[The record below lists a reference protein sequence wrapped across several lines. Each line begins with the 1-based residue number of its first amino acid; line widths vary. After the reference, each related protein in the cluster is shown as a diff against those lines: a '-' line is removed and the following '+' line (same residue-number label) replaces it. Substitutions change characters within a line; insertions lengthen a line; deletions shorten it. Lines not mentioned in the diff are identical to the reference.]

1 MSELEERLNAVLSN
15 RGDEPHRGHGA
26 KLMGELPS
34 EAPQRLLR
42 QEAAGGRLLGSLAGS
57 LPGLLSRLTSGQ
69 SGNREKQLADALAP
83 YLSAER
89 ARRLSRA
96 LRIAGAARIAGRPF
110 RNRGGAA
117 MAYNR
122 YNGSTGERT
131 RVEEPLPPEKAQSGS
146 PLPRE
151 TRQASPPPPENE
163 KTPPSP
169 LLSLRSG
176 LDGIFEQLDPKR
188 LETEDL
194 LVLAILWLLY
204 RESGDWEMLIALGAY
219 YLICRD
225 GSRFRAAVLFLSFFG
240 AFTEGSDGK

>member
-1 MSELEERLNAVLSN
+1 
-15 RGDEPHRGHGA
+15 
-26 KLMGELPS
+26 
-34 EAPQRLLR
+34 
-42 QEAAGGRLLGSLAGS
+42 
-57 LPGLLSRLTSGQ
+57 
-69 SGNREKQLADALAP
+69 
-83 YLSAER
+83 
-89 ARRLSRA
+89 
-96 LRIAGAARIAGRPF
+96 
-110 RNRGGAA
+110 

-131 RVEEPLPPEKAQSGS
+131 RVEEPASIEPPGES

-151 TRQASPPPPENE
+151 STPERPPPPESE

-176 LDGIFEQLDPKR
+176 LDGIFERLDPKR

-219 YLICRD
+219 YFDL
-225 GSRFRAAVLFLSFFG
+225 
-240 AFTEGSDGK
+240 

>member
-1 MSELEERLNAVLSN
+1 
-15 RGDEPHRGHGA
+15 
-26 KLMGELPS
+26 
-34 EAPQRLLR
+34 
-42 QEAAGGRLLGSLAGS
+42 
-57 LPGLLSRLTSGQ
+57 
-69 SGNREKQLADALAP
+69 
-83 YLSAER
+83 
-89 ARRLSRA
+89 
-96 LRIAGAARIAGRPF
+96 
-110 RNRGGAA
+110 

-146 PLPRE
+146 PLP
-151 TRQASPPPPENE
+151 ENE

-176 LDGIFEQLDPKR
+176 LDGIFERLDPKR

-219 YLICRD
+219 YFDL
-225 GSRFRAAVLFLSFFG
+225 
-240 AFTEGSDGK
+240 

>member
-1 MSELEERLNAVLSN
+1 
-15 RGDEPHRGHGA
+15 
-26 KLMGELPS
+26 
-34 EAPQRLLR
+34 
-42 QEAAGGRLLGSLAGS
+42 
-57 LPGLLSRLTSGQ
+57 
-69 SGNREKQLADALAP
+69 
-83 YLSAER
+83 
-89 ARRLSRA
+89 
-96 LRIAGAARIAGRPF
+96 
-110 RNRGGAA
+110 

-131 RVEEPLPPEKAQSGS
+131 RVEEPAPIEPSGES

-151 TRQASPPPPENE
+151 STPERPPPPESE

-176 LDGIFEQLDPKR
+176 LDGIFERLDPKR

-219 YLICRD
+219 YFNL
-225 GSRFRAAVLFLSFFG
+225 
-240 AFTEGSDGK
+240 

>member
-1 MSELEERLNAVLSN
+1 
-15 RGDEPHRGHGA
+15 
-26 KLMGELPS
+26 
-34 EAPQRLLR
+34 
-42 QEAAGGRLLGSLAGS
+42 
-57 LPGLLSRLTSGQ
+57 
-69 SGNREKQLADALAP
+69 
-83 YLSAER
+83 
-89 ARRLSRA
+89 
-96 LRIAGAARIAGRPF
+96 
-110 RNRGGAA
+110 

-131 RVEEPLPPEKAQSGS
+131 RVEEPRPEPPRDES

-151 TRQASPPPPENE
+151 SVPERPPPPESE

-176 LDGIFEQLDPKR
+176 LDGIFERLDPKR

-219 YLICRD
+219 YFDL
-225 GSRFRAAVLFLSFFG
+225 
-240 AFTEGSDGK
+240 

>member
-1 MSELEERLNAVLSN
+1 
-15 RGDEPHRGHGA
+15 
-26 KLMGELPS
+26 
-34 EAPQRLLR
+34 
-42 QEAAGGRLLGSLAGS
+42 
-57 LPGLLSRLTSGQ
+57 
-69 SGNREKQLADALAP
+69 
-83 YLSAER
+83 
-89 ARRLSRA
+89 
-96 LRIAGAARIAGRPF
+96 
-110 RNRGGAA
+110 

-151 TRQASPPPPENE
+151 SAPERPPPPPENE
-163 KTPPSP
+163 KTPLSP

-176 LDGIFEQLDPKR
+176 LDGIFERLDPKR

-219 YLICRD
+219 YFDL
-225 GSRFRAAVLFLSFFG
+225 
-240 AFTEGSDGK
+240 